1 MHIAY
6 NLKMASS
13 ISSRLSKAQWSLKP
27 QDLAV
32 AFMLAVSK
40 GERLPYA
47 KLGMQMALSPF
58 EAHAAVARLTQ
69 ARLLTEYEGRLEL
82 VMPAFKPFVIYGAA
96 YFFPAVRGE
105 ITVGFPTAHA
115 MEPLKSKLMPSTELP
130 PVWPHPEG
138 QTRGMSLL
146 PLYPK
151 LPMAAKQ
158 DEKLYQ
164 TLALFDALR
173 SGQAR
178 ERELVQGLLEE
189 ALSAKGQ
196 A

>member
-1 MHIAY
+1 MS
-6 NLKMASS
+6 SS
-13 ISSRLSKAQWSLKP
+13 ISSRLAKAQWALRP

-32 AFMLAVSK
+32 AFKLAVND
-40 GERLPYA
+40 GARLPYSL
-47 KLGMQMALSPF
+47 LGKQMCLSPF
-58 EAHAAVARLTQ
+58 EAHAAIARLIQT
-69 ARLLTEYEGRLEL
+69 RLLTEYEGRLEL
-82 VMPAFKPFVIYGAA
+82 VMPAFKPFVIHGAA
-96 YFFPAVRGE
+96 YFFPVVRGE

-115 MEPLKSKLMPSTELP
+115 VEPLKSKLMPSKELP

-151 LPMAAKQ
+151 LPLAAKQ

-164 TLALFDALR
+164 ALALFDALR

-178 ERELVQGLLEE
+178 ERDLVRSLLEN
-189 ALSAKGQ
+189 ALFNAVPPW
-196 A
+196 